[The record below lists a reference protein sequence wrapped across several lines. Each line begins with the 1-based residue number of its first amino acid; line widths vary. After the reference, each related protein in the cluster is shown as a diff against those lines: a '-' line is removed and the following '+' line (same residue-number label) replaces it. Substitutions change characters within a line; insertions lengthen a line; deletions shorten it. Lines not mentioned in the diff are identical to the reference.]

1 MFDRLRRPKK
11 AGIERGRALEL
22 LHDFLPL
29 LDNSHN
35 GVVGLAAGR
44 FVEFLKHLFKPGDVL
59 FGLDLMLVEGR
70 P

>member
-1 MFDRLRRPKK
+1 M
-11 AGIERGRALEL
+11 ASQV
-22 LHDFLPL
+22 LP
-29 LDNSHN
+29 
-35 GVVGLAAGR
+35 AGR